1 MVRILCFLFGRYESQ
16 IIKGIV
22 RHISK
27 KLISHPELLTI
38 DDHLVGINSRLEE
51 MSSLLCMESNDV
63 RIIGI
68 YGIAGIGKTTLAKGI
83 YNQIAHQ
90 FEDASFLPHVA
101 EAVERHGLLELQRQL
116 LADILRENFVHISN
130 IHEGISLIKKT
141 LFSRKVLIIL
151 DDVSAL
157 TQLELLAGSHQ
168 WFGSGSRIII
178 TTRDKHLLDGY
189 GVDGLYEVQKL
200 KVEEALQLFSL
211 NVFKADFPDEGFW
224 ELSGHALNYCDG
236 LPAALK
242 VLGLFLRGK
251 TELAWENALLK
262 QQTVGDRRIQ
272 QMLRVSFD
280 GLDSTEKDLFLD
292 IACFFRGKDSDSVG
306 RILDSCNFSANGMK
320 VLKDRS
326 LISILDNKI
335 EMHDLM
341 QKMGWEIIEEEFPGR
356 PGKWS
361 RLWNPEDVHAVLTQN
376 TVRAK
381 CLNLFKLLRHLIS
394 LKEVAYV
401 YDFKHFVLHL
411 SPVVGFRGQRQSKEY
426 PLMCWHQKK
435 YRLRLKLLKK

>member
-101 EAVERHGLLELQRQL
+101 EAVERHGLLEVQRQL

-341 QKMGWEIIEEEFPGR
+341 QKMGWEIIKEEFPGR

-361 RLWNPEDVHAVLTQN
+361 RLWNP
-376 TVRAK
+376 
-381 CLNLFKLLRHLIS
+381 
-394 LKEVAYV
+394 
-401 YDFKHFVLHL
+401 
-411 SPVVGFRGQRQSKEY
+411 
-426 PLMCWHQKK
+426 
-435 YRLRLKLLKK
+435 